1 MANKKT
7 KSKKKSKASG
17 NKSKAGSATSPEN
30 SRAESITVFWTTSIL
45 ATVIGEVGGLA
56 TRSILVFMEEP
67 YPPLEL
73 LSGLLLMISCVTGLV
88 SMALLP
94 LVYRWR
100 REPPPWPIVRF
111 AIVAAVLP
119 FVILIAMTFFG
130 G

>member
-1 MANKKT
+1 MANKK

-17 NKSKAGSATSPEN
+17 NKSKAGSDASPEN
-30 SRAESITVFWTTSIL
+30 SRSESITVFWTTSIL

-56 TRSILVFMEEP
+56 ARSILVFMEEP

-100 REPPPWPIVRF
+100 SEPPPWPIVRF